1 MVLERLEKQSAQMER
16 LEAKVD
22 ELAEKL
28 GRIEQNLMPG
38 CGLPAKPKDTKPTRT
53 FADYIRVQ
61 AKAEVLTQ
69 LHRWMDGRQKV
80 KAILYIKAA
89 IEARVLEK
97 PPFVAA
103 DAEFPGCLGS
113 KSLYYVYAGEPMAYN
128 DEEDLEELT
137 KAKAVLEEIAVRSR
151 QLRT

>member
-22 ELAEKL
+22 ELVEKV
-28 GRIEQNLMPG
+28 GRIEWSVMPG
-38 CGLPAKPKDTKPTRT
+38 CGLPAKTKDTKPTRL
-53 FADYIRVQ
+53 FADYIRVP
-61 AKAEVLTQ
+61 AKAEVLAK
-69 LHRWMDGRQKV
+69 LHEWIDGRQRV

-89 IEARVLEK
+89 VEARVLEK

-113 KSLYYVYAGEPMAYN
+113 KSLYYAYTGEPLAYN
-128 DEEDLEELT
+128 DSDDLDEITNACQILT
-137 KAKAVLEEIAVRSR
+137 NI
-151 QLRT
+151 

>member
-22 ELAEKL
+22 ELREKV
-28 GRIEQNLMPG
+28 GQIEQELMPG
-38 CGLPAKPKDTKPTRT
+38 CGLPAKPKDTKPTRP
-53 FADYIRVQ
+53 FADYIRVP
-61 AKAEVLTQ
+61 AKTEVLAL
-69 LHRWMDGRQKV
+69 LHKWIDGRRKV
-80 KAILYIKAA
+80 KALLYIKAA
-89 IEARVLEK
+89 VEARVLEK

-128 DEEDLEELT
+128 DEEDLEELRR
-137 KAKAVLEEIAVRSR
+137 AKAVLEEIAGQGR
-151 QLRT
+151 Q

>member
-1 MVLERLEKQSAQMER
+1 MVMERLEKQSAQMER

-22 ELAEKL
+22 ELALKV

-38 CGLPAKPKDTKPTRT
+38 CGLPAKPKDSKPARS
-53 FADYIRVQ
+53 FSDYVRVPD
-61 AKAEVLTQ
+61 KDEVLAL
-69 LHRWMDGRQKV
+69 LHRWIDGRQRV

-89 IEARVLEK
+89 VEARVLEK

-103 DAEFPGCLGS
+103 DAEFPGRLGS

-128 DEEDLEELT
+128 DEEDLEELRR
-137 KAKAVLEEIAVRSR
+137 AKAVFEEIAGQGR
-151 QLRT
+151 Q

>member
-1 MVLERLEKQSAQMER
+1 MER

-28 GRIEQNLMPG
+28 GRIQNLMPG
-38 CGLPAKPKDTKPTRT
+38 CGLPAKPKDTKPTRP
-53 FADYIRVQ
+53 FADYIRVP
-61 AKAEVLTQ
+61 AKAEVLAK
-69 LHRWMDGRQKV
+69 LHEWIDGRQRV

-89 IEARVLEK
+89 VEARVLEK

-113 KSLYYVYAGEPMAYN
+113 KSLYYAYTGEPLAYN
-128 DEEDLEELT
+128 DSDDLDEITNACQILT
-137 KAKAVLEEIAVRSR
+137 NI
-151 QLRT
+151 

>member
-22 ELAEKL
+22 ELREKV

-38 CGLPAKPKDTKPTRT
+38 CGLPAKPKDTKPTRP
-53 FADYIRVQ
+53 FADYIRVP
-61 AKAEVLTQ
+61 AKAEVLAK
-69 LHRWMDGRQKV
+69 LHEWIDGRQRV

-89 IEARVLEK
+89 VEARVLEK

-113 KSLYYVYAGEPMAYN
+113 KSLYYAYTGEPLAYN
-128 DEEDLEELT
+128 DSDDLDEI
-137 KAKAVLEEIAVRSR
+137 AKACQILTSI
-151 QLRT
+151 

>member
-28 GRIEQNLMPG
+28 GRIEQDLMPG

-53 FADYIRVQ
+53 FADYIRVP
-61 AKAEVLTQ
+61 AKAEVLAK
-69 LHRWMDGRQKV
+69 LHEWIDGRQRV

-89 IEARVLEK
+89 VEARVLEK

-128 DEEDLEELT
+128 DEEDLEELRR
-137 KAKAVLEEIAVRSR
+137 AKTALEEIAGQGR
-151 QLRT
+151 Q